1 MKRKVIA
8 AMLALSMAAG
18 LLAGCGGKKNEEK
31 GKASSAT
38 EVKEDGSIEAKE
50 EVKVSMY
57 LYGDE
62 GVANKDILK
71 ELNKILKE
79 DINTTLEV
87 KYITWNDVNTKYPLL
102 WTSGEEF
109 DMAYGAANA
118 VVPYSTL
125 ARQNALA
132 DITEMLDTYAP
143 SLKEKIDQKAWD
155 SMNVD
160 GKIYGVPSTYSE
172 FTSYGF
178 VTRKDRMEEYG
189 VDEIASIEDMEKYM
203 NASVDAGRIP
213 LNGDSTLASDMYKMF
228 VNTTEDW
235 IPAPGITE
243 TEPFLVS
250 SLKNPGEVLSLIHI

>member
-1 MKRKVIA
+1 MKRKVVA
-8 AMLALSMAAG
+8 TMLVLSMAAG

-38 EVKEDGSIEAKE
+38 EVKEDGSIETKE

-71 ELNKILKE
+71 ELNDILKE

-189 VDEIASIEDMEKYM
+189 VDEITSIEDMEK
-203 NASVDAGRIP
+203 
-213 LNGDSTLASDMYKMF
+213 
-228 VNTTEDW
+228 
-235 IPAPGITE
+235 
-243 TEPFLVS
+243 
-250 SLKNPGEVLSLIHI
+250 